1 VREPSK
7 RHQHSIC
14 LSNHVRTAQLKPIF
28 EKKKKK
34 KKKRQSFGES
44 SAIRYLREM
53 ESNPA
58 ILYRWD
64 RRTNCNT
71 KRKATN
77 TQFSA
82 QTNKEYG
89 EDSLCAPI
97 DWHSVFGIEEIR
109 CGRVVD
115 DYNVLQRSTQ
125 LAQIFH
131 VISSMTNYAHIAND
145 ILLSND

>member
-1 VREPSK
+1 
-7 RHQHSIC
+7 
-14 LSNHVRTAQLKPIF
+14 L
-28 EKKKKK
+28 KKKKK
-34 KKKRQSFGES
+34 NDKV
-44 SAIRYLREM
+44 SANLRRFVTFEKWNQIQQFCIVGIV
-53 ESNPA
+53 EPTATRKEKQQTRNSARKP
-58 ILYRWD
+58 
-64 RRTNCNT
+64 TKNT
-71 KRKATN
+71 AKIH
-77 TQFSA
+77 
-82 QTNKEYG
+82 
-89 EDSLCAPI
+89 CAPI